1 MNELQIFDNPEF
13 GKIRT
18 VERDG
23 EPWFVG
29 KDVAAALGY
38 EKPQNAIAAHVDNE
52 DKTTALIQGTGSNY
66 KSNAVLINESGLY
79 SLVLSSKLPTARKFK
94 RWVTSEVIPTIRK
107 HKAYMTPDKLEE
119 VLLNPDTLI
128 QLAQNLKSEQE
139 ARRAAEAKIEAD
151 HPKVLFADAVSTSE
165 QSILVGQL
173 AKIIRQNGVP
183 MGERRLFQWM
193 RENGYLGKHG
203 SRYNIPTQRSMEMGL
218 FEIKETAVTHSDGR
232 VTTNTTPKVTG
243 KGQIYFVN
251 CFLA

>member
-38 EKPQNAIAAHVDNE
+38 SNSRKALADHVDDE
-52 DKTTALIQGTGSNY
+52 DKGVTKCDTLGGVQDLT
-66 KSNAVLINESGLY
+66 VINESGLY

-165 QSILVGQL
+165 QSILIGQL

>member
-38 EKPQNAIAAHVDNE
+38 SNVRNAVPAHVDEE
-52 DKTTALIQGTGSNY
+52 DKLSTRIEYAGQNREVTI
-66 KSNAVLINESGLY
+66 INESGLY

-151 HPKVLFADAVSTSE
+151 RPKVLFADAVSTSE
-165 QSILVGQL
+165 QSILIGQL

-193 RENGYLGKHG
+193 RVNGYLGKHG
-203 SRYNIPTQRSMEMGL
+203 SQYNIPTQRSMEMEL